1 MRLVPDPVESGSIDV
16 QSFTDL
22 LTFHECIDPDTPQ
35 FQRHADTGSPLPVR
49 DNLESRNRSKEP
61 DSAEVA
67 SGTPTATSHHP
78 ALLSFAYGGPAVVDS
93 SRHERDGGNGHG
105 YPPDGGKGRAYPQ
118 PDWGDRISDS
128 APAPPSAYSKNM
140 AGPELNDTMGHDEEG
155 SWGCTADASWQAR
168 GQEADAISAHRQ
180 PSCDV

>member
-16 QSFTDL
+16 QSLTDL

-67 SGTPTATSHHP
+67 SGTLTATSHHP
-78 ALLSFAYGGPAVVDS
+78 GLLSFAYGGPAVVDS

-105 YPPDGGKGRAYPQ
+105 
-118 PDWGDRISDS
+118 
-128 APAPPSAYSKNM
+128 
-140 AGPELNDTMGHDEEG
+140 
-155 SWGCTADASWQAR
+155 
-168 GQEADAISAHRQ
+168 
-180 PSCDV
+180 